1 MTADIIAG
9 VLSGMLGAMG
19 FGGGGILILYLSLYR
34 NLPQLTAQGIN
45 LIFFIPSALLAV
57 IMHSKNHLIEW
68 KTAVKYILFGLI
80 GVGIGFILLKF
91 VNENVVRKLFS
102 VLLIYMGIKELFSK
116 SEN

>member
-9 VLSGMLGAMG
+9 VLSGVLGAMG

-57 IMHSKNHLIEW
+57 LMHSKNHLIEW

>member
-57 IMHSKNHLIEW
+57 LMHSKNHLIEW